1 MFTKIITAKT
11 FLLAS
16 FIIKGW
22 RRTKNL
28 EPPKIIYHPHH
39 LICVQL
45 RKMPKKQI
53 THFLLQ
59 IIHFNVSLWY
69 LPWTLKSL
77 LFLVVEIWNDGWNK
91 WWQYCA
97 KVKLF
102 LLALEAAHKFW
113 LISTRSQVKLSSKTD
128 SYWVGWRNCKRIRY

>member
-102 LLALEAAHKFW
+102 LSAFGSCSQILINISEITSEIIFENW
-113 LISTRSQVKLSSKTD
+113 LVLSRLKEL
-128 SYWVGWRNCKRIRY
+128 

>member
-11 FLLAS
+11 FLWAS

-69 LPWTLKSL
+69 LPWTFKSL

-102 LLALEAAHKFW
+102 LLAFGSCSQILINISVITSEIIFENW
-113 LISTRSQVKLSSKTD
+113 LVLCRLKEL
-128 SYWVGWRNCKRIRY
+128 